1 MLFSQC
7 DSFIFLVFLVGVTKT
22 NEKKMMNCVHLKRWL
37 WNNKYLVAEKQNVH
51 SFIHR
56 FIIFFARMS
65 KKIKSFECISHS
77 FTHYKCETVYEF
89 LKFIDLFDILL
100 SISNVC
106 VSVLSMIVTCFNSKI
121 FNNNSQQPTEQE
133 LTKLIENNWY
143 ANFEF
148 RWMVAHWCRNW

>member
-7 DSFIFLVFLVGVTKT
+7 DSFIFLVFLVGVTIA

-77 FTHYKCETVYEF
+77 FTHYSVK
-89 LKFIDLFDILL
+89 LFTNSWNL
-100 SISNVC
+100 SIYYCPYRMCVC
-106 VSVLSMIVTCFNSKI
+106 VCVCCQRLSHVLIPRFSTTTA
-121 FNNNSQQPTEQE
+121 NSQQ
-133 LTKLIENNWY
+133 N
-143 ANFEF
+143 
-148 RWMVAHWCRNW
+148 RN